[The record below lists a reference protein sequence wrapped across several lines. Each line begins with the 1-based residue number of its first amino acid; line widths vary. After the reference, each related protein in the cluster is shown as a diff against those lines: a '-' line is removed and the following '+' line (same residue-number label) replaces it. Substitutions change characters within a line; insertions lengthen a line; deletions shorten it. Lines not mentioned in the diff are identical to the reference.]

1 METSRIEIK
10 EIVENKVLLYLKP
23 GVEATK
29 DNLTGFKEEVKN
41 EVIREYGK
49 RAFGLFV
56 GDGSLSAIVVLDL
69 ND

>member
-29 DNLTGFKEEVKN
+29 DNLTGFKGEVKN
-41 EVIREYGK
+41 EVIRKYGK